1 MTDALPFTLLDDSKQ
16 LATYDGWSEEVYRDL
31 LEFQAGRMS
40 HAELDAKYLHR
51 TTILTLDMTGFTS
64 SCFEGRQVEAFLRI
78 LNAQKVCIPVLHEH
92 DAKLVRAFADDL
104 VALFDDPG
112 KALDAAQ
119 EIHRR
124 IALFNASGLAT
135 ENPAYC
141 SIGIGFGDVYR
152 IGPNLSMGDEMN
164 RSSKLGEDT
173 ARGAETLV
181 TEGFRD
187 VLKHRQDV
195 LFEPVTHDDILFPYF
210 RVSKR
215 PAGE

>member
-1 MTDALPFTLLDDSKQ
+1 MRDALPFALLEKPEQ
-16 LATYDGWSEEVYRDL
+16 LATYNGWSEEVYRDL
-31 LEFQAGRMS
+31 LAFQAGRMS
-40 HAELDAKYLHR
+40 HAELDAKYLYR
-51 TTILTLDMTGFTS
+51 ATILTLDMTGFTA
-64 SCFEGRQVEAFLRI
+64 SCFEGRQAEAFLRI
-78 LNAQKVCIPVLHEH
+78 LNAQKVCIPVLHDH
-92 DAKLVRAFADDL
+92 DATLVRAFADDL

-124 IALFNASGLAT
+124 IELFNASGLAT

-181 TEGFRD
+181 TESFRD
-187 VLKHRQDV
+187 ALEHRKDV
-195 LFEPVTHDDILFPYF
+195 QFEPVIHDDILFPYF

-215 PAGE
+215 PERE

>member
-1 MTDALPFTLLDDSKQ
+1 MADALPFALLDDPEQ
-16 LATYDGWSEEVYRDL
+16 LATYNGWSEQVYRDL

-40 HAELDAKYLHR
+40 HAELDAKYLYR

-64 SCFEGRQVEAFLRI
+64 SCFEGRQAAAFLRI
-78 LNAQKVCIPVLHEH
+78 LNVQKVCIPVLHDH
-92 DAKLVRAFADDL
+92 DTTLVRAFADDL

-112 KALDAAQ
+112 KALDAAI

-124 IALFNASGLAT
+124 IELFNSSGLAT
-135 ENPAYC
+135 DNPAYC
-141 SIGIGFGDVYR
+141 SIGIGFGDVYK

-181 TEGFRD
+181 TENLRGALLHRKD
-187 VLKHRQDV
+187 VM
-195 LFEPVTHDDILFPYF
+195 FEPVTHDDILFPYF
-210 RVSKR
+210 RVSR
-215 PAGE
+215 RQAGG

>member
-1 MTDALPFTLLDDSKQ
+1 MSDALPFPLLEDSKQ

-31 LEFQAGRMS
+31 LEYQAGRMS
-40 HAELDAKYLHR
+40 HAELDAKYLYR
-51 TTILTLDMTGFTS
+51 TTILTLDMTGFTT
-64 SCFEGRQVEAFLRI
+64 SCFEGRQAEGFLRI
-78 LNAQKVCIPVLHEH
+78 LDAQKVCIPVLHEH
-92 DAKLVRAFADDL
+92 EATLVRAFADDL

-112 KALDAAQ
+112 KALDAAL

-124 IALFNASGLAT
+124 IELFNSSGLAT
-135 ENPAYC
+135 EKPAYC

-181 TEGFRD
+181 TENCRD
-187 VLKHRQDV
+187 AIRNRKDV
-195 LFEPVTHDDILFPYF
+195 LFEPVTQDDILFPYF

-215 PAGE
+215 PVGE

>member
-1 MTDALPFTLLDDSKQ
+1 MTDALPFALLADPEQ
-16 LATYDGWSEEVYRDL
+16 LATYDGWSADFYRDL
-31 LEFQAGRMS
+31 LEFQAGRTS
-40 HAELDAKYLHR
+40 HAELDAKYLYR
-51 TTILTLDMTGFTS
+51 TTILTLDMTGFTT

-78 LNAQKVCIPVLHEH
+78 LNAQKVCIPVLHEF
-92 DAKLVRAFADDL
+92 DATLVRAFADDL

-124 IALFNASGLAT
+124 IELFNASGLAT
-135 ENPAYC
+135 RMPAYC

-181 TEGFRD
+181 TESCRNA
-187 VLKHRQDV
+187 LTHRTDV

-215 PAGE
+215 PVV